1 MLLPDNIRP
10 EYSIYYIGS
19 LILNELQLN
28 GSKSLLD
35 LFEALN
41 NNYGISFA
49 LYSLALD
56 WLYLIEAAEIKS
68 TGEVYLCS

>member
-35 LFEALN
+35 LFEVLN
-41 NNYGISFA
+41 NNYRISFA

>member
-35 LFEALN
+35 LFEVLN
-41 NNYGISFA
+41 NNYEISFA

>member
-19 LILNELQLN
+19 LILNELHSN

-35 LFEALN
+35 LFEILN
-41 NNYGISFA
+41 KNYGITFA

-56 WLYLIEAAEIKS
+56 WLYLIEAAEIES
-68 TGEVYLCS
+68 TGEVHLCS